1 MGIFFNKNKSDKS
14 TINPKIME
22 GFLNKIDDII
32 CIANFD
38 GTIEIIN
45 NAEINTNYKTLS
57 DFFSEKENKELY
69 DTIISTVK
77 RDGCYINDIELY
89 RKNEKVRMYVAAYC
103 VTSLKKLFFYIRDT
117 NKYFEKEIEL
127 LEELDRQDEYLKSK
141 DLFIANLSHEI
152 RTPINIIVG
161 MIYFLKDTQLDET
174 QLEYV
179 NKLDEAA
186 SLLLEMTNGILD
198 LSERKNY
205 VEVNTKTD
213 FNLNNFLDNIIEM
226 FDQRIKDKGLQLY
239 LDIAIESDINIYA
252 DKGRL
257 SQVIV
262 NLLENAVKYTDK
274 GYIELDVKKVAEN
287 NVCYKFQFCLKDTG
301 IGIKREDSLNIF
313 REFSQVNDPTT
324 KTKEGKG
331 MGLAI
336 AKKIVEDMNG
346 KMWVESSV
354 GLGSKFYFNITVD
367 KSNKTSGEIA
377 EAHKIAEEHAL
388 FATKSKVNSDNN
400 EKKKILLVEDN
411 EMNIEITKKILE
423 EEYICDVAQDGV
435 KCIKQIK
442 DVGINYYDLILM
454 DIHMPRYNGYEIS
467 KILKN
472 DLDVQVPIVALT
484 ATNITDE
491 VIKKNSNYIVDY
503 IQKPIRP
510 TELKEKIK
518 TYISFDLLVEENVNK
533 KHVVLFGED
542 KDRLE
547 YLKSR
552 LVKNFEV
559 AITKSEVDIQILL
572 ETGVVEAII
581 IDELENLDKEV
592 ELINIIKCD
601 NNYSEIPMI
610 LINNNPESNL
620 KEIAYQ
626 HEIRGIVEKFEIE
639 QCGLAVKNILDKNQR
654 ETELEHIV
662 EKAKEETE
670 NVYNYLFESMVNLT
684 TSKSKETGEHLIRTK
699 QYMKVMLKKYEE
711 FYQENLFKES
721 DVIEEISTAAI
732 LHDIGKVGIP
742 DNVLNKPGRLN
753 DEEFE
758 IIKTHVIIGK
768 NILENTYGDKVSNS
782 ILDYAK
788 DIVYHHHEKYDG
800 TGYPEK
806 LKGEEITIISRIM
819 ALIDVY
825 DALANDRVYKKAMPY
840 EEVDAFIKEQSGKAF
855 DPKVVNV
862 YFLVKDEL
870 KEINEQ
876 NKDKK

>member
-1 MGIFFNKNKSDKS
+1 MGIFKNKEEKS
-14 TINPKIME
+14 FINPKIME

-32 CIANFD
+32 CVANFD
-38 GTIEIIN
+38 GTIEVIN
-45 NAEINTNYKTLS
+45 NPEINKTYKTLS
-57 DFFSEKENKELY
+57 DFFAEKENKELY
-69 DTIISTVK
+69 DTIIDTVK
-77 RDGCYINDIELY
+77 KEGCYISDIELY

-103 VTSLKKLFFYIRDT
+103 VSSLKKIFFYIRDT

-127 LEELDRQDEYLKSK
+127 LEELDKQDEYLKSK

-161 MIYFLKDTQLDET
+161 MIYFLKDTKLDET
-174 QLEYV
+174 QLEYI

-213 FNLNNFLDNIIEM
+213 FCLNVFLDNIIEM
-226 FDQRIKDKGLQLY
+226 FEQKIKDKGLELY
-239 LDIAIESDINIYA
+239 VDIALEPDINIYA

-262 NLLENAVKYTDK
+262 NLLENAVRYTDK
-274 GYIELDVKKVAEN
+274 GFIELGVKKVAEN

-313 REFSQVNDPTT
+313 REFSQVSDPTT

-377 EAHKIAEEHAL
+377 EEHKAAEEYAL
-388 FATKSKVNSDNN
+388 FNKAKTVSTNN
-400 EKKKILLVEDN
+400 GERKKILLVEDN
-411 EMNIEITKKILE
+411 EMNIEITKKILD

-442 DVGINYYDLILM
+442 EVGINYYDLILM

-472 DLDVQVPIVALT
+472 DLDVKVPIVALT

-491 VIKKNSNYIVDY
+491 IIKKNANYIVDY

-518 TYISFDLLVEENVNK
+518 NYISFDALVEEEAK
-533 KHVVLFGED
+533 KRHVILFGED
-542 KDRLE
+542 RDRLE
-547 YLKSR
+547 YLKNKMI
-552 LVKNFEV
+552 KNFEV
-559 AITKSEVDIQILL
+559 AITKSEIDMQILL
-572 ETGVVEAII
+572 ETGAADAIV
-581 IDELENLDKEV
+581 IDELEDLEKEV
-592 ELINIIKCD
+592 KIINLIKCD
-601 NNYSEIPMI
+601 TNYSKIPII
-610 LINNNPESNL
+610 LINEKTESNL
-620 KEIAYQ
+620 KKIAYQ
-626 HEIRGIVEKFEIE
+626 QEIKGVVEKFEIE
-639 QCGLAVKNILDKNQR
+639 QCGLAIKNILDKELR
-654 ETELEHIV
+654 EVELEHIV

-711 FYQENLFKES
+711 FYGENLFKDN

-742 DNVLNKPGRLN
+742 DNILNKPGRLD
-753 DEEFE
+753 DEEYE

-768 NILENTYGDKVSNS
+768 NILESSYGDKVSNS

-806 LKGEEITIISRIM
+806 LKGDEITIISRIM

-840 EEVDAFIKEQSGKAF
+840 EEVDEFIKDQAGKAF
-855 DPKVVNV
+855 DPKVVNI
-862 YFLVKDEL
+862 YSLVKDEL

-876 NKDKK
+876 NKDKKED